1 MLGARRIP
9 CHRGGDD
16 ACRTPYVTPYLD
28 PIFRGLFL
36 YHVRLL
42 LLLDQLLNVELIVVE
57 KPYCCLLLVLNSN
70 NNNLS

>member
-9 CHRGGDD
+9 CHRGED
-16 ACRTPYVTPYLD
+16 PVKPYLD

-42 LLLDQLLNVELIVVE
+42 LLLDQILNVELIVVE

>member
-16 ACRTPYVTPYLD
+16 AYRTPYLD

-42 LLLDQLLNVELIVVE
+42 LLLDQILNVELIVVE